1 MLDRKPLTSLS
12 SIVNTTL
19 VILCLLS
26 LNWHSSYE
34 ALLYLKLAVMVANM
48 KKRMGFGH
56 FRVLSLP
63 LIICFREH

>member
-19 VILCLLS
+19 VILCLPS

-56 FRVLSLP
+56 F
-63 LIICFREH
+63 